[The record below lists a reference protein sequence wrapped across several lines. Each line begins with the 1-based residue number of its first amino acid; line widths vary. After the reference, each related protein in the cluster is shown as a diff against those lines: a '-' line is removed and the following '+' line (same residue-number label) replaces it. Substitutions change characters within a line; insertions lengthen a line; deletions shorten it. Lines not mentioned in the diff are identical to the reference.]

1 VFAFAK
7 SARQL
12 RYDGLDVSFRPMPAT
27 DRSLSEFLAALPE
40 GTVIALS
47 IPALHAEGFMSSGV
61 RLDAIGA
68 AGVHDLPRSSHV
80 AILGVRG
87 ARRGAIVR
95 SSGAALKAEVAAGD
109 SIGETGIRAA
119 SAIGVD
125 VNESEATIRHGSRDI
140 ARSSDGVALAT
151 WRPDGRL
158 DRAFIL
164 EADDGYRVP
173 IPAGALSVYP
183 LRGLMAAQEL
193 HANRWTDVTP
203 SASSGTTMLRVAPGA
218 VVMLCAGDDRPLAP
232 RVIGRSSDRASVEV
246 SFVEDT
252 RSMREKFG
260 LEDDTLARFERTP
273 FVYTVRV
280 AAQGP
285 QPVSVILGW
294 GGVSTHA
301 IGRTLGSGSPAVASA
316 FRVDTGELLRT
327 VDRNSELLLMVRDD
341 QAQLTGS
348 GWSAVDADAVSAY
361 RWMTDREARLLLPV
375 ASAGVSRIRIQ
386 ALRDHASEP
395 TTVSLRLNG
404 TPLPPL
410 RLVTGWHTYEWTV
423 PDGILRQGA
432 NESAVIVDA
441 SPSVGTTSKGIA
453 VSEVR
458 VVYRPAR

>member
-1 VFAFAK
+1 
-7 SARQL
+7 
-12 RYDGLDVSFRPMPAT
+12 
-27 DRSLSEFLAALPE
+27 
-40 GTVIALS
+40 
-47 IPALHAEGFMSSGV
+47 
-61 RLDAIGA
+61 
-68 AGVHDLPRSSHV
+68 
-80 AILGVRG
+80 
-87 ARRGAIVR
+87 
-95 SSGAALKAEVAAGD
+95 
-109 SIGETGIRAA
+109 
-119 SAIGVD
+119 
-125 VNESEATIRHGSRDI
+125 
-140 ARSSDGVALAT
+140 
-151 WRPDGRL
+151 
-158 DRAFIL
+158 
-164 EADDGYRVP
+164 
-173 IPAGALSVYP
+173 
-183 LRGLMAAQEL
+183 MAAQEL